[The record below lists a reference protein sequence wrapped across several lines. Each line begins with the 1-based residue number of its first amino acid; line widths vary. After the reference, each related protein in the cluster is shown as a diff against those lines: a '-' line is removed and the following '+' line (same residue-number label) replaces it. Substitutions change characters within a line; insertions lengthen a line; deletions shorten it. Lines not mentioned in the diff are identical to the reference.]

1 MLYLV
6 IIHFQEVFARLPSTT
21 SICSQV
27 SSPRITLPFFLH
39 LNPSC
44 SSDLSGHQI
53 LLNAFPDLPDHIS
66 SPERLY
72 ILITC
77 PLLYGLHK
85 SMQFNCFIIICPCPL
100 QHRELHGARNG
111 VWFCSSS

>member
-1 MLYLV
+1 MLYLWLLY
-6 IIHFQEVFARLPSTT
+6 IFKRSLPNSLPLLAFAHRFPPPALLFLSFF
-21 SICSQV
+21 
-27 SSPRITLPFFLH
+27 TLILH
-39 LNPSC
+39 C

-66 SPERLY
+66 SYVFELLC

-85 SMQFNCFIIICPCPL
+85 SMQFDFFIIICPCPL
-100 QHRELHGARNG
+100 
-111 VWFCSSS
+111 